1 MCPTLARYLQ
11 ISAQMTLAMNRS
23 LLFLASLLLVLGLR
37 AQDPTR
43 DKVALAMKT
52 GNAKELAEQ
61 FIPNIDLT
69 VKETSEVYSKA
80 QAEQIIRKFFND
92 HPPVDMVIEHSGV
105 SKFGDKYYIGILRT
119 RNGYFRV
126 TFFLKKTGDLMQ
138 VKQLRIEASKN
149 DL

>member
-1 MCPTLARYLQ
+1 MARYLQ

-37 AQDPTR
+37 AQDPMR
-43 DKVALAMKT
+43 DKVVLAMKT

-126 TFFLKKTGDLMQ
+126 TFFLKKNGDLMQ

>member
-1 MCPTLARYLQ
+1 
-11 ISAQMTLAMNRS
+11 MNRS
-23 LLFLASLLLVLGLR
+23 ILFLASILLVLGLR

-43 DKVALAMKT
+43 DKVVLAMKT

-69 VKETSEVYSKA
+69 IKETSEVYSKA

-92 HPPVDMVIEHSGV
+92 HAPVDMVIEHSGV

-126 TFFLKKTGDLMQ
+126 TFFLKKNGDLMQ
-138 VKQLRIEASKN
+138 VKQLRIETSKN